1 MLINRYFVENLRE
14 KKATEELRRKLDE
27 RREKRQIEQKLSK
40 VRTLGDADDDDDA
53 VNWVEKSRKL
63 QKEKEEAAKRAKML
77 EEMDEAFGVGDIV
90 NNEMMKQKAKAY
102 TSKDLRGLK
111 VEHDRVSL
119 TTLKFL
125 SSFG

>member
-1 MLINRYFVENLRE
+1 MRE

-119 TTLKFL
+119 TTYIIIPLIIRL
-125 SSFG
+125 IE